1 MFMSLLVLLPFA
13 ASSQLAAISYGRIQ
27 PVQTLV
33 PWLAPDPARP
43 ANETQQVRHVTI
55 DVKTPSQKMAEI
67 EELVRMKDEEVD
79 EEESR
84 WLDQMYPNGVV
95 DSQEDSLDGHVQSS
109 AEVLTGASR
118 LVHRSNL
125 LDAEE
130 AASHA
135 NQMQVDCLKGP
146 EICNQVCWFQN
157 CVAGDVGKVQFPEY
171 EIGFD
176 AVTDK
181 ARSKE
186 DAEKNRLKSGV
197 KTSRG
202 PPCMNWPFG
211 QKFYDT
217 YPFQHQM
224 EDLFKDIDAKA
235 PADSKQYLGCV
246 LQAAYYKYGQ
256 SLTID

>member
-67 EELVRMKDEEVD
+67 EELVRLKDEEVN

-171 EIGFD
+171 EI
-176 AVTDK
+176 DK

-224 EDLFKDIDAKA
+224 EDLFKDIDAKT
-235 PADSKQYLGCV
+235 PADSRQYLGCV
-246 LQAAYYKYGQ
+246 L
-256 SLTID
+256 